1 MDFDLPLQNHILQL
15 TVLATV
21 ALLVQLTVERIHL
34 PGLIGLLLIGI
45 LIGPGGLAVL
55 PREPVAELLGKVGLV
70 YIMFLAG
77 VEINLAVLREHKR
90 EVSLFGILSMSVTF
104 LIALAV
110 ARLMQFSWI
119 GALLVATALS
129 SHTLVAYPVVKRLK
143 LLSRQPVVTAVGG
156 TLITD
161 TLALVLLAFLIQ
173 RADSSG
179 GGFLASLMP
188 LALLAG
194 VVALSLLTVPR
205 LARALFA
212 QDRVSRAEKAL
223 FVLVI
228 LLVLAS
234 VARLIGTESILGAF
248 LAGLCLNSALRD
260 RHELHEHLGFVGRM
274 IFIPFFFID
283 TGMRIDAGVLVGEA
297 WVWLLA
303 AVMVA
308 AVLTGKS
315 AAAWFTGRIYG
326 YSPVARTLMIG
337 LTVPQAAATLAV
349 TVTASAAGAFDE
361 TVVDAVVIVIL
372 VTCLIGPLLSRYA
385 GQKVALEEEP
395 EDESPVEEPKAEIP
409 AQDTEEEDISR
420 KKSSGNESCQTR

>member
-55 PREPVAELLGKVGLV
+55 PREPVAELLGEVGLV

-110 ARLMQFSWI
+110 ALLMQFSWI
-119 GALLVATALS
+119 GALLLATALS
-129 SHTLVAYPVVKRLK
+129 SHTLVAYPVVKQLK
-143 LLSRQPVVTAVGG
+143 LLNRQPVVTAVGG

-179 GGFLASLMP
+179 GGFLGSLMP

-194 VVALSLLTVPR
+194 LVALALLTVPR
-205 LARALFA
+205 LARILFP
-212 QDRVSRAEKAL
+212 QERVSRAEKAL

-234 VARLIGTESILGAF
+234 AARLIGTESILGAF

-260 RHELHEHLGFVGRM
+260 RDELHEHLGFVGRM

-283 TGMRIDAGVLVGEA
+283 TGMRIDAGALVGQG
-297 WVWLLA
+297 WIWLLA
-303 AVMVA
+303 AVMIA

-315 AAAWFTGRIYG
+315 AAAWLTGRIYG

-349 TVTASAAGAFDE
+349 TVTASAAGAFDK

-385 GQKVALEEEP
+385 GQKLAREEEP
-395 EDESPVEEPKAEIP
+395 AGESPVEEPKAEMP
-409 AQDTEEEDISR
+409 AQDTRDAQEKDSIRASR
-420 KKSSGNESCQTR
+420 QT